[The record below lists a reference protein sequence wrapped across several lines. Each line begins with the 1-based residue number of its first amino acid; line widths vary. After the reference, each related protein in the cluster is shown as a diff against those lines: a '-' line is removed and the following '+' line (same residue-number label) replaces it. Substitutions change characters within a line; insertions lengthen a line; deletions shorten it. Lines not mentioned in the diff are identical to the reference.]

1 MYILQ
6 LTFFPHTW
14 TYFRDS
20 AFKWQSKSQFEGK
33 IRDNKASGCQGFAA
47 GAEGSEII
55 MYTVMLDTWCY
66 AFAKTYRTLQHNEWT
81 LI

>member
-6 LTFFPHTW
+6 LTFFPHTCGS
-14 TYFRDS
+14 TLEIQLLNDS
-20 AFKWQSKSQFEGK
+20 QKSQFEGK

-55 MYTVMLDTWCY
+55 MYTVMLDT
-66 AFAKTYRTLQHNEWT
+66 
-81 LI
+81 